1 MWRPAFPHAERC
13 PAYLADWGRRF
24 WQGSTDH
31 RGTPGA
37 PGRVVTLLPAPG
49 ELCWG
54 VVYRVEPE
62 RRSEVLQHLDQRE
75 SGGFERLEL
84 EVRFA
89 DEARATRAA
98 IVYVAGEGTP
108 NYLGPASLGSIVA
121 QVRASHGPSGANVEY
136 VLRLAESLRGL
147 GAEDPHVFEVAEQLA
162 AHLQRG

>member
-1 MWRPAFPHAERC
+1 M
-13 PAYLADWGRRF
+13 
-24 WQGSTDH
+24 
-31 RGTPGA
+31 
-37 PGRVVTLLPAPG
+37 VTLLPAPG

-62 RRSEVLQHLDQRE
+62 RRSEVLQRLDQRE

-89 DEARATRAA
+89 DEPQAARTA
-98 IVYVAGEGTP
+98 IVYVASEGNP

>member
-1 MWRPAFPHAERC
+1 M
-13 PAYLADWGRRF
+13 DWGRRF

-31 RGTPGA
+31 RGTPEA

-54 VVYRVEPE
+54 LVYRVEPE
-62 RRSEVLQHLDQRE
+62 RRSEVLQRLDQRE

-89 DEARATRAA
+89 DEARAPRAA
-98 IVYVAGEGTP
+98 IVYVAGEGNP
-108 NYLGPASLGSIVA
+108 NYLGPASLGSMIA
-121 QVRASHGPSGANVEY
+121 QMRASHGPSGANAEY

-147 GAEDPHVFEVAEQLA
+147 GAEDPHVFEVAERLA
-162 AHLQRG
+162 GDPLRS

>member
-1 MWRPAFPHAERC
+1 M
-13 PAYLADWGRRF
+13 
-24 WQGSTDH
+24 
-31 RGTPGA
+31 
-37 PGRVVTLLPAPG
+37 VTLVPASG
-49 ELCWG
+49 ERCWG
-54 VVYRVEPE
+54 VVYRVDPE
-62 RRSEVLQHLDQRE
+62 QQGEVLRRLDQRE

-89 DEARATRAA
+89 GEPQAARTAS
-98 IVYVAGEGTP
+98 VYVASEGNP

-136 VLRLAESLRGL
+136 VLRLAEALRGL